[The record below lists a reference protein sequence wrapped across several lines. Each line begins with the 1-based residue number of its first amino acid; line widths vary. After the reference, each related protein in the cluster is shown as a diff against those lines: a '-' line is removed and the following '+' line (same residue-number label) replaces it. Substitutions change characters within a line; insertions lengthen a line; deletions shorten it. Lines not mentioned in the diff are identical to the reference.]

1 MRSVLVLFL
10 LFFNFIL
17 KSQENIYKIDAYFDL
32 ENKKI
37 NINQN
42 LRFFNNSNVELEY
55 LILNDWANSYST
67 SKSPLGKR
75 LSEEYSLKFQRSTK
89 NQRGYTFIKKIYN
102 ENELNY
108 SRIKDKID
116 LIKINLLKPLKPG
129 DSISFNIDYQ
139 INLPNDNFTG
149 YGISKS
155 LNLNIRDWYFTF
167 SLLKNDKWIME
178 SNLDLND
185 LSHDF
190 SFFKFNLTY
199 PLSHILISD
208 IEGKK
213 SKTKTNKKFISFF
226 EKRKNLNI
234 LLSKNTS
241 FLKFIINDNIII
253 TDIFKK
259 VNKNDSLINNIFKYA
274 NNKTG
279 NNIDFNDLDSS
290 LIEKDSILSKT
301 IKYVTK
307 RLGPYPFKKI
317 IISNQNISRRPIYG
331 LNNFP
336 KVISPF
342 SQSFLYE
349 FNFLKELLHTYLVE
363 SISLHNRKDYW
374 EIEGI
379 IIYLLMDYVKLYYPD
394 LKLIGKYSELQILKN
409 RNYSQYNFN
418 EQYRLFENIV
428 SSRNINQ
435 SIKTSLDSLTRINHK
450 IINPYKAGMGLIML
464 SEYLTKEIVDNSIEE
479 YFKNNRLKKEEQKIT
494 LEEIINKKT
503 IKNTDWYFESFLTN
517 KSFTDFSIKKVN
529 EINGYSNFKLSN
541 LYKSDLPIKLSFI
554 KGSELIDQKWIKLLK
569 KDSIISIKSSKYDYI
584 ELNKGKNINEVNY
597 RNNLASFN
605 NKTKP
610 FKFILFN
617 DFENIY
623 RNQIY
628 YMPLMGYNLYDG
640 FMPGISLSNI
650 NPIKK
655 VFSYKIKPLYSLKQ
669 GSVLGGA
676 QLNYIKYYE
685 NRKLFS
691 TQFFLGGSSFHYK
704 ENLSYTTFYP
714 SILLT
719 FRNPDLRSNYRQLI
733 NLRYIS
739 INKENNQNIEKNP
752 NYNIFNI
759 KYIITNSNGGKGFA
773 FSSDL
778 QVNNSFIKKSFT
790 FNYRNYYKDNR
801 QYNLRLF
808 IGKFLNNSTKDDYFS
823 FSTYRSRDY
832 MFTYNLLGR
841 SENTGFYSQQYTSS
855 DAALKS
861 KINPAYSND
870 WLIALNSG
878 ITIWQWIEGYYDF
891 AMIKNKNINIKTVFD
906 SGIRLNILTGY
917 FELYFP
923 FYSSLGNE
931 FNQSNYLEKVRFKI
945 AFDPQTLSKLI
956 TRRWF

>member
-1 MRSVLVLFL
+1 MRSVLVLFI

-17 KSQENIYKIDAYFDL
+17 KSQENVYQIDAFFDL

-37 NINQN
+37 NINQK
-42 LRFFNNSNVELEY
+42 LKFFNNSNVELEY
-55 LILNDWANSYST
+55 LILNDWANSYSN
-67 SKSPLGKR
+67 SNSPLGKR

-89 NQRGYTFIKKIYN
+89 NQRGYTFINKIYN
-102 ENELNY
+102 KNVFNY

-116 LIKINLLKPLKPG
+116 LIKIHLLNPLKPG
-129 DSISFNIDYQ
+129 DSISLNIDYH
-139 INLPNDNFTG
+139 IILPNDNFTG

-167 SLLKNDKWIME
+167 AMLKDDKWIME

-199 PLSHILISD
+199 PLSHTLISD
-208 IEGKK
+208 SEGIKN
-213 SKTKTNKKFISFF
+213 KTKTNENFISSL

-234 LLSKNTS
+234 LLLKKTN
-241 FLKFIINDNIII
+241 FLKFKINDKIII

-259 VNKNDSLINNIFKYA
+259 INKNDSLINNIFKYA

-290 LIEKDSILSKT
+290 LLEKDSIISKT
-301 IKYVTK
+301 IKYVTE
-307 RLGPYPFKKI
+307 RLGPYPFNKI
-317 IISNQNISRRPIYG
+317 IISNQNISRRPVYG

-336 KVISPF
+336 EIISPF
-342 SQSFLYE
+342 SQYFLYE

-363 SISLHNRKDYW
+363 STSLHNRKDYW

-379 IIYLLMDYVKLYYPD
+379 VIYLLIDYVNLYYPD
-394 LKLIGKYSELQILKN
+394 LKLTGKYSELQILKN
-409 RNYSQYNFN
+409 RNYSKYNFN
-418 EQYRLFENIV
+418 EQYRVFENII

-435 SIKTSLDSLTRINHK
+435 SIKTSLDSLTRVNHK

-464 SEYLTKEIVDNSIEE
+464 SNYITKEIVDNSIEE
-479 YFKNNRLKKEEQKIT
+479 YFKENRLKKEQQKIT
-494 LEEIINKKT
+494 LKEIINKKT
-503 IKNTDWYFESFLTN
+503 IKNTDWYFESFLTK
-517 KSFTDFSIKKVN
+517 KSFRDFSIKKVN
-529 EINGYSNFKLSN
+529 EIDENSNFRLSN
-541 LYKSDLPIKLSFI
+541 LYKSNLPIKLSFI
-554 KGSELIDQKWIKLLK
+554 KDSEVIDQKWIKLLK
-569 KDSIISIKSSKYDYI
+569 KDTIISYKTDKYDYLEI
-584 ELNKGKNINEVNY
+584 NKEKYINEVNY
-597 RNNLASFN
+597 RNNLASFSG
-605 NKTKP
+605 KRKP

-623 RNQIY
+623 YNQIY
-628 YMPLMGYNLYDG
+628 YMPLFGYNLYDG

-655 VFSYKIKPLYSLKQ
+655 VFSYKIKPFYSSKQ
-669 GSVLGGA
+669 RSFLGSA
-676 QLNYIKYYE
+676 QLNYIKYHE
-685 NRKLFS
+685 NKKLFS

-714 SILLT
+714 SILFT

-733 NLRYIS
+733 NLRYVS
-739 INKENNQNIEKNP
+739 INKENNQNVEKNP

-759 KYIITNSNGGKGFA
+759 KYIITNSAGGKGFV

-778 QVNNSFIKKSFT
+778 QMNNSFIKKSFT
-790 FNYRNYYKDNR
+790 FNYRNFYKDNR

-841 SENTGFYSQQYTSS
+841 SENTGFFSQQYTSS

-870 WLIALNSG
+870 LLIALNSG
-878 ITIWQWIEGYYDF
+878 ITIWQFIEGYYDF

-945 AFDPQTLSKLI
+945 TLDPQTLSRLI

>member
-1 MRSVLVLFL
+1 MRPVLVLFF
-10 LFFNFIL
+10 LFFIFIL
-17 KSQENIYKIDAYFDL
+17 KSQENVYEIDAFFDL

-37 NINQN
+37 NINQK
-42 LRFFNNSNVELEY
+42 LKFFNNTNFELEY
-55 LILNDWANSYST
+55 LILNDWANSYSS

-89 NQRGYTFIKKIYN
+89 NQRGYTLINKIYN
-102 ENELNY
+102 ENVLNY
-108 SRIKDKID
+108 SRIKDQID
-116 LIKINLLKPLKPG
+116 LIKINLLNPLKPG
-129 DSISFNIDYQ
+129 DSISFNIDFQ
-139 INLPNDNFTG
+139 IILPNDNFTG
-149 YGISKS
+149 YGINKS
-155 LNLNIRDWYFTF
+155 LDVNIRDWYFTF
-167 SLLKNDKWIME
+167 SMIKNDKWIME

-199 PLSHILISD
+199 PISYTLITD
-208 IEGKK
+208 IEGIKN
-213 SKTKTNKKFISFF
+213 KTKKNINFISSF

-234 LLSKNTS
+234 LLLKNSS
-241 FLKFIINDNIII
+241 FLKFKINDNIII

-259 VNKNDSLINNIFKYA
+259 TNKNDSLINNVFKYA

-279 NNIDFNDLDSS
+279 NNINFNDLDTS
-290 LIEKDSILSKT
+290 LIKKDSIISKT
-301 IKYVTK
+301 VKYVND
-307 RLGPYPFKKI
+307 RLGFYPFKKI
-317 IISNQNISRRPIYG
+317 IISKHNISRRPIYG

-336 KVISPF
+336 EIISPF
-342 SQSFLYE
+342 SQYFLFEY
-349 FNFLKELLHTYLVE
+349 NFLKELLHTYLVE
-363 SISLHNRKDYW
+363 SFSLHNRTDYW

-379 IIYLLMDYVKLYYPD
+379 VIYLLMDYVNLYYPD
-394 LKLIGKYSELQILKN
+394 LKLIGKYSRLKILKN
-409 RNYSQYNFN
+409 RNYSMYNFN

-435 SIKTSLDSLTRINHK
+435 PIKTPLDSLTRINHK

-464 SEYLTKEIVDNSIEE
+464 SEYLTKEIVDSSIEK
-479 YFKNNRLKKEEQKIT
+479 YFKENKLKKENQKIPFR
-494 LEEIINKKT
+494 EIINKKT
-503 IKNTDWYFESFLTN
+503 LNNTDWYFESFLTN
-517 KSFTDFSIKKVN
+517 KSFRDFSIKKVN
-529 EINGYSNFKLSN
+529 ESDRYSNFRLSSIN
-541 LYKSDLPIKLSFI
+541 KSSLPIKLSFI
-554 KGSELIDQKWIKLLK
+554 KDSKLIDQKWIKLQK
-569 KDSIISIKSSKYDYI
+569 KDSIISYENGKYDYLEI
-584 ELNKGKNINEVNY
+584 NKSKNINEVNY

-605 NKTKP
+605 RKNKP

-623 RNQIY
+623 YNQIY
-628 YMPLMGYNLYDG
+628 YMPLIGYNLYDG
-640 FMPGISLSNI
+640 FLPGVSLSNI

-655 VFSYKIKPLYSLKQ
+655 IFSYKIKPFYSTKQ
-669 GSVLGGA
+669 GTILGSA

-685 NRKLFS
+685 NKKLFS

-714 SILLT
+714 SILFT
-719 FRNPDLRSNYRQLI
+719 FRNPYLRSNYRQLI

-759 KYIITNSNGGKGFA
+759 KYIITNSSGGKGFV

-778 QVNNSFIKKSFT
+778 QMNNLFIKKSFT
-790 FNYRNYYKDNR
+790 VNYRNFYKDNR

-808 IGKFLNNSTKDDYFS
+808 IGKFLYNSTKDDYFS

-841 SENTGFYSQQYTSS
+841 SENTGFYSQQLTSS

-878 ITIWQWIEGYYDF
+878 ITIWQFIEGYYDF
-891 AMIKNKNINIKTVFD
+891 AMLKNRDTNIKNVFD

-931 FNQSNYLEKVRFKI
+931 FNQSNYLEKIRFKI
-945 AFDPQTLSKLI
+945 AFDPQSLSRLI